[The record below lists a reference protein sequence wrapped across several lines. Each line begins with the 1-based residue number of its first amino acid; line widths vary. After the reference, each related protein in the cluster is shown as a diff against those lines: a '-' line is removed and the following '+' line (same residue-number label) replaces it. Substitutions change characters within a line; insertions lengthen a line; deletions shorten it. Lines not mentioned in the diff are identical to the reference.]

1 MHDSSTNTVS
11 RLKGSYNLF
20 SPCRTSYNRTL
31 FQVLFP
37 DRLLIDGEAQYLASI
52 AELDKIWEEL
62 PGVVTHG
69 SRPYP
74 LSVSLRQRELRER
87 LMPKERLK
95 A

>member
-37 DRLLIDGEAQYLASI
+37 DNVILWSGVPNFVQSVQE
-52 AELDKIWEEL
+52 DK
-62 PGVVTHG
+62 
-69 SRPYP
+69 
-74 LSVSLRQRELRER
+74 SLRQVSNQLLDEVLHICGFF
-87 LMPKERLK
+87 
-95 A
+95 AA

>member
-37 DRLLIDGEAQYLASI
+37 DTSYVE
-52 AELDKIWEEL
+52 
-62 PGVVTHG
+62 VTI
-69 SRPYP
+69 REYP
-74 LSVSLRQRELRER
+74 LLTQSLIFLQSKSLLSCTFSAASRFASSFG
-87 LMPKERLK
+87 P
-95 A
+95 

>member
-37 DRLLIDGEAQYLASI
+37 DKLIQIQPSVLEIDFDETHP
-52 AELDKIWEEL
+52 ERCLDLWSTL
-62 PGVVTHG
+62 
-69 SRPYP
+69 
-74 LSVSLRQRELRER
+74 
-87 LMPKERLK
+87 
-95 A
+95 